1 MYLLSFM
8 YLYELTTYLNN
19 TFVIGGKNY
28 ADIED
33 WTEAKSYKTSWDKK
47 LESFDLSEFPFIRQE
62 FLGIFS

>member
-33 WTEAKSYKTSWDKK
+33 
-47 LESFDLSEFPFIRQE
+47 
-62 FLGIFS
+62 